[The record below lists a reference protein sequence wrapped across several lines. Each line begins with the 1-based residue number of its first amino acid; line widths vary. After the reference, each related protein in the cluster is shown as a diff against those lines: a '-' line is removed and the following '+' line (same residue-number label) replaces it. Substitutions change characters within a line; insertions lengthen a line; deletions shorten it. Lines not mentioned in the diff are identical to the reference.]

1 VRLPHLYPLALL
13 NKLLSDVR
21 LAALLNIP
29 ITAQTLIT
37 ILTQTRD
44 VDMTVCRLVCGSVLL
59 AHADHPNDTIPGAA
73 HPRALTIT
81 QRECGR
87 HYYGQQM
94 PAIARCTIS
103 LLL

>member
-13 NKLLSDVR
+13 NKLLSDVC

-44 VDMTVCRLVCGSVLL
+44 VDMTVCRLVCGG
-59 AHADHPNDTIPGAA
+59 HPC
-73 HPRALTIT
+73 ALTIA
-81 QRECGR
+81 QHECGR
-87 HYYGQQM
+87 HYYGQQ
-94 PAIARCTIS
+94 S
-103 LLL
+103 